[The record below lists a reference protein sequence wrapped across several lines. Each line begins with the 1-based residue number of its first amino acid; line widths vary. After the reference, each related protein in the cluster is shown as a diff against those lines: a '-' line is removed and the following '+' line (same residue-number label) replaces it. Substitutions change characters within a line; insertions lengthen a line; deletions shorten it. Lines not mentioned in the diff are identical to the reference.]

1 MIPLRRAIAL
11 LEVSVSGYYKWLLSD
26 KEHKNGVIHSD
37 IEVLIAV
44 KDVIKDS
51 NNTVPGAVRVHHELD
66 KKGFKVSHKR
76 LVEIMRA
83 NGIYHKYHRKYVVTT
98 DSNHNLA
105 RAENRRN
112 RQFNSF
118 KKNEAWCGDITY
130 IPTEEGWLYL
140 ASVVDIAT
148 RCLVG
153 YKFGA
158 TMDTDLICNAL
169 LMAIK
174 DENPSIGTIFH
185 SDQGSQY
192 CSHQFQELL
201 VAMGLRTSMSRRGQC
216 WDNAVAES
224 FWATLKR
231 ECLPAC
237 GAFTTRSEGIKVIER
252 WISYY
257 NGFRPHSALGMKS
270 PYQYRSQHKL

>member
-1 MIPLRRAIAL
+1 MLSEANRLLLKLKSTDEYCYILFSAFNKIA
-11 LEVSVSGYYKWLLSD
+11 
-26 KEHKNGVIHSD
+26 
-37 IEVLIAV
+37 
-44 KDVIKDS
+44 
-51 NNTVPGAVRVHHELD
+51 
-66 KKGFKVSHKR
+66 
-76 LVEIMRA
+76 
-83 NGIYHKYHRKYVVTT
+83 
-98 DSNHNLA
+98 
-105 RAENRRN
+105 
-112 RQFNSF
+112 
-118 KKNEAWCGDITY
+118 
-130 IPTEEGWLYL
+130 EEGWLYL

-237 GAFTTRSEGIKVIER
+237 GAFTTRSEGSR
-252 WISYY
+252 Y
-257 NGFRPHSALGMKS
+257 A
-270 PYQYRSQHKL
+270 